1 MSKEETVKNTL
12 LENLL
17 SSNLEE
23 SLEFGSL
30 LLNSESIPEEEREP
44 YIKELIKRY
53 LKEDV
58 TLSSATINNMIEA
71 YNKLTK
77 DVMKNRIHKL

>member
-1 MSKEETVKNTL
+1 MNEEPVKNTL

-23 SLEFGSL
+23 NLEFGSL
-30 LLNSESIPEEEREP
+30 LLNSESIPEEESEP

-58 TLSSATINNMIEA
+58 TLSSAAITNMIEA

>member
-1 MSKEETVKNTL
+1 MSEETVKNTL

-30 LLNSESIPEEEREP
+30 LLKSESIPEEEREP
-44 YIKELIKRY
+44 YIRELIKRY

>member
-1 MSKEETVKNTL
+1 MSEETVKNTL

-23 SLEFGSL
+23 NVEFLSL

-44 YIKELIKRY
+44 YIRELIKRY

>member
-1 MSKEETVKNTL
+1 MSEEIVKNTL

-30 LLNSESIPEEEREP
+30 LLNSESIPEGEREP

>member
-1 MSKEETVKNTL
+1 MEIKN
-12 LENLL
+12 NLL
-17 SSNLEE
+17 QTLSESNLEE
-23 SLEFGSL
+23 NVEFLSL

-44 YIKELIKRY
+44 YIRELIKRY